1 MTRPRFTLLGMM
13 VAVGVVAANIAA
25 IRLLLR
31 LETVPAIYVGWA
43 ILLPVDV
50 LSIGLV
56 SMGRQLVR
64 SGECGPFSVGF
75 QALGWPATLTLAV
88 ACMAAL
94 GGGWLARYVEIAA
107 VPLISMLDSSGGR
120 AWFQAHPESGIAVE
134 ALFLLIVLGG
144 PLLIMPLLGGLVF
157 RRFGI
162 TLIRRPWPRETPPH
176 LAQQRTHAAN
186 QLPLGSSVT
195 P

>member
-1 MTRPRFTLLGMM
+1 MM

-25 IRLLLR
+25 IRLLFR

-94 GGGWLARYVEIAA
+94 GGDGGWLARYVEIA
-107 VPLISMLDSSGGR
+107 VIPLQSMLDASGGR
-120 AWFQAHPESGIAVE
+120 AWFQAHPESGLAVE

-144 PLLIMPLLGGLVF
+144 PLLVMPLIGGLVF

-162 TLIRRPWPRETPPH
+162 TVIRRPWPRDTSPH
-176 LAQQRTHAAN
+176 LAQQRTHAAH
-186 QLPLGSSVT
+186 PPPHGSSVKA
-195 P
+195 